1 VSQPPIVQTIAV
13 IGGTGKEGKG
23 LAFRWAKAGQ
33 HIVIGSRD
41 AERASL
47 AAEEIQARLGG
58 KAAIQ
63 GRTNFEA
70 ASEAGIIAL
79 AVPYAAHR
87 DILESIKAA
96 MGGKILL
103 DATVPLV
110 RGKVAQARMPPAGS
124 AAQEAWEIL
133 GVDAEIASAFHSISH
148 EVLLQDG
155 LVDCD
160 VLVTG
165 TSSRAREAALSL
177 VAAAGL
183 RGWDAGA
190 LANSA
195 VTEGL
200 ASVLIHVNKT
210 YGSKHAGIRITG
222 I

>member
-1 VSQPPIVQTIAV
+1 MSQPQNMQTVAV

-23 LAFRWAKAGQ
+23 LAFRWAKAGRDV
-33 HIVIGSRD
+33 VIGSRD
-41 AERASL
+41 AGRAAL
-47 AAEEIQARLGG
+47 AAQEIQSRLGG
-58 KAAIQ
+58 AATIR

-70 ASEAGIIAL
+70 AEEAGIVAL
-79 AVPYAAHR
+79 TVPYAAHR
-87 DILESIKAA
+87 ETLESIRPA
-96 MGGKILL
+96 MHGKILI

-110 RGKVAQARMPPAGS
+110 PGKVAQAHMPPAGS
-124 AAQEAWEIL
+124 AAQEAREVL
-133 GVDAEIASAFHSISH
+133 GDGTEVAAAFHSISH
-148 EVLLQDG
+148 EVLLEDG
-155 LVDCD
+155 SADCD

-165 TSSRAREAALSL
+165 TSRQVREAALSL

-200 ASVLIHVNKT
+200 ASVLIHINKA
-210 YGSKHAGIRITG
+210 YGSKHAGIRVTG

>member
-63 GRTNFEA
+63 GRTN
-70 ASEAGIIAL
+70 
-79 AVPYAAHR
+79 
-87 DILESIKAA
+87 LESIKAA

>member
-1 VSQPPIVQTIAV
+1 VQTIAV